1 MNKKK
6 YHNGL
11 SVVMDL
17 GLSQHYAQ
25 VLTIPV
31 KTSSNMLHRNKERNF
46 REDKACEFLY
56 LINQVTWQK
65 VSVESDVN
73 AKFDVFSGCL
83 FYHYDTT
90 FSAKTVYLRE
100 SGKFGSLSELKT
112 PVKRSLFL
120 NNNKKNGPANT
131 RFRIY

>member
-1 MNKKK
+1 M
-6 YHNGL
+6 Y
-11 SVVMDL
+11 
-17 GLSQHYAQ
+17 
-25 VLTIPV
+25 
-31 KTSSNMLHRNKERNF
+31 
-46 REDKACEFLY
+46 
-56 LINQVTWQK
+56 
-65 VSVESDVN
+65 VESDLN

-120 NNNKKNGPANT
+120 NNKKKMDLPVQHLEYTEIYIMILRKVIREAKTRKNDRYFKASYKKNSSVANNK
-131 RFRIY
+131 